1 MAWELMDALKI
12 GGVLGAISTSYAVQR
27 NKIKV
32 LFKKTDRHQDT
43 LFGSD
48 KEGGLITDFAETKKD
63 VVYIKEK
70 VDEQKDDI
78 KWIRN
83 HLQNSGKK

>member
-1 MAWELMDALKI
+1 MTWELSDSLKI
-12 GGVLGAISTSYAVQR
+12 GGILGAITTSFAINR
-27 NKIKV
+27 NKIMV

-63 VVYIKEK
+63 VCYIKEK
-70 VDEQKDDI
+70 VDEQKNDI

>member
-1 MAWELMDALKI
+1 MPWDLSDALKL
-12 GGVLGAISTSYAVQR
+12 GGVFAMISTNFALTR

-48 KEGGLITDFAETKKD
+48 KEGGLISDVQGTKKD
-63 VVYIKEK
+63 VTYIKK
-70 VDEQKDDI
+70 TMDEQNQDI

-83 HLQNSGKK
+83 HLQNGGKK